1 MSRIAE
7 RYRALVLDRRFEF
20 DPAQAELAR
29 KLDALSAKL
38 KDYRAEPKPSAFARL
53 MGLKA
58 GRAAAR
64 SLHPWGRRRA
74 ARPC

>member
-1 MSRIAE
+1 MTSIPD
-7 RYRALVLDRRFEF
+7 RYRALVSDRGFEF

-38 KDYRAEPKPSAFARL
+38 KTYRAEPRPSAFARL

-58 GRAAAR
+58 AEPRAASTSMGPSA
-64 SLHPWGRRRA
+64 A